1 MKTYKYLYLLPVCT
15 MLTACSNDDGLNEVV
30 VTKDTAV
37 KQINVTLPSL
47 DYDNSA
53 TRTVYTINETGMS
66 VTWAENDTIGIFPS
80 NGHQVSFS
88 TDEGI
93 GGNTV
98 TFNGGGWGLK
108 NDSTYAA
115 YFPFSKENFNRSNKT
130 ILLDYTGQRQ
140 VGNANADHLKAFDY
154 LASGSVTP
162 ENGSLNLDL
171 KRLGSIV
178 KLDLTL
184 PSDIPVSHDGYR
196 FSGILTLSSDVPFIQ
211 KAELDIS
218 GAEPRIVPLETSRV
232 MMVELMGMNVNEDK
246 SISVFF
252 MLAPGNYLSATV
264 GVSIYGNMYNINS
277 SYGNAENSLTNV
289 KNGGIN
295 FDLCSSYLSLKN
307 LEAGK
312 PYQISAVMESISQYD
327 LIVNN
332 YQMQKVL
339 LENWDFNHDG
349 LFSKEEAAQVTSIG
363 TVFAGLQGIE
373 DPTLN
378 IVGTPFPFTY
388 INLED
393 FSGLTS
399 IDAGAFKDCVT
410 LKRFILPPNVV
421 SIGAEAFS
429 GCTSLDF
436 FVEELAESL
445 TEIGDYAFYNCKKLL
460 IELPNSVT
468 SIGDYAFYNCG
479 TSYPQGT
486 KFNFRLP
493 DNLVSIGQYAFAYS
507 YYIKGELIIP
517 ESVMNI
523 EEGAFYEN
531 LGGNKNPI
539 TVVWPARIKRIEP
552 WVFFNCTMKSIV
564 IPEGVEYIGE
574 GAFRRCGMMTEIHI
588 PESVTYIGDGAFG
601 LMYNLTSIN
610 IPEALTSI
618 NDRTFEECNA
628 LTEITI
634 PDNITKIGNSAF
646 RMCSSLTQIVIPDA
660 VESIGENAFSDCS
673 SLADVT
679 IGSNVTELGNYIF
692 NSCTSLT
699 SIIIPNG
706 VKKIGNYTFYRDN
719 LKTIIIGEGVT
730 SIGSSAFLNLNS
742 LESITVLAETPP
754 AIDFYSYYLF
764 PLGDCPIYVPA
775 ASVEAYKNAN
785 GWKDHADKIQAIL

>member
-1 MKTYKYLYLLPVCT
+1 

-115 YFPFSKENFNRSNKT
+115 YFPFSKDNFDRSNKT

-140 VGNANADHLKAFDY
+140 VGNGTADHLKAFDY

-184 PSDIPVSHDGYR
+184 PTDIPVSHDGYR
-196 FSGILTLSSDVPFIQ
+196 FSGILALSSDIPFVQ

-218 GAEPRIVPLETSRV
+218 GAEPRVTPLETSHV
-232 MMVELMGMNVNEDK
+232 MMVELMGMNVNEDQ

-277 SYGNAENSLTNV
+277 SYGNAENSLTNA
-289 KNGGIN
+289 KNGSIN
-295 FDLCSSYLSLKN
+295 FDLCTSYLSFKN

-312 PYQISAVMESISQYD
+312 PYQISAVMESTSQYD

-339 LENWDFNHDG
+339 LDNWDFNHDG

-393 FSGLTS
+393 FTGLTS

-468 SIGDYAFYNCG
+468 SIGDYAFYRCG

-486 KFNFRLP
+486 DFNFKLS
-493 DNLVSIGQYAFAYS
+493 DTLVSIGQYAFAYS

-531 LGGNKNPI
+531 IGGYNNPI
-539 TVVWPARIKRIEP
+539 TVVWPERITRIEP
-552 WVFFNCTMKSIV
+552 YVFFNCTMKSIV
-564 IPEGVEYIGE
+564 IPESVEYIGTC
-574 GAFRRCGMMTEIHI
+574 AFSRCGMIKEIHL
-588 PESVTYIGDGAFG
+588 PESVTYIGESAFSN
-601 LMYNLTSIN
+601 MHNLISIN
-610 IPEALTSI
+610 IPEGVTSI
-618 NDRTFEECNA
+618 EENTFGYCDA
-628 LTEITI
+628 LPEITI
-634 PDNITKIGNSAF
+634 PNSVTSIGARAF
-646 RMCSSLTQIVIPDA
+646 FNCTSLTEIVIPDGVKTIA
-660 VESIGENAFSDCS
+660 EYAFYVGN
-673 SLADVT
+673 LKNVT
-679 IGSNVTELGNYIF
+679 IG
-692 NSCTSLT
+692 
-699 SIIIPNG
+699 
-706 VKKIGNYTFYRDN
+706 K
-719 LKTIIIGEGVT
+719 GVT
-730 SIGSSAFLNLNS
+730 SIAKSAFISQNS
-742 LESITVLAETPP
+742 LERITILAETPP
-754 AIDFYSYYLF
+754 SIIGANSTFFLNNAQ
-764 PLGDCPIYVPA
+764 IYVPA
-775 ASVEAYKNAN
+775 TSVEAYKSAY
-785 GWKDHADKIQAIL
+785 GWKEHADRIQAIS